1 MADALCEKSSGNIND
16 QDELNDIHCS
26 LIPAHTIQSQT
37 KQAMKKKNNFG

>member
-26 LIPAHTIQSQT
+26 LKPAGTIQSQT
-37 KQAMKKKNNFG
+37 KQAMKNKNNFG